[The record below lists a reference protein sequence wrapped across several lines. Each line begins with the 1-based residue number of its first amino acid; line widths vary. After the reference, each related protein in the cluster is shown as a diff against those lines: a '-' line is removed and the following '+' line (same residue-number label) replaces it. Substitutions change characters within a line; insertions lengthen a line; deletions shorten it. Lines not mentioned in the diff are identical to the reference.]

1 MGWPGRMGR
10 WGILA
15 LGALALWLAAG
26 RLVGPQG
33 WLPVQARAVDRSV
46 WLEAAWE
53 DLARGQL
60 GLAADK
66 LRLAARSSPG
76 DGEPVVLLAMV
87 LAAQGEWAQAL
98 ATSAQVAPDIPVST
112 RLVVEVLQ
120 GWAYQRLGQH
130 AQAARAFGR
139 ALQAEP
145 DATMA
150 HLGLGLLAA
159 EVGRQSG
166 TAGQELE
173 RAWPGVDASQPV
185 VWLAQAE
192 AHLERAAELSPD
204 RVETFIALGRLR
216 LERQRW
222 PQAISALKRASR
234 LDHRRPEVH
243 FLLGLAY
250 LGMGQRREAEAAFR
264 EALELDPQ
272 HTEARLW
279 LKKLLDD
286 TAP

>member
-1 MGWPGRMGR
+1 MGWPGRVR
-10 WGILA
+10 RLGILA
-15 LGALALWLAAG
+15 LGGLALWLAAG

-33 WLPVQARAVDRSV
+33 WPAVRARAVDGSV

-53 DLARGQL
+53 DLARGRL

-66 LRLAARSSPG
+66 LRLAARSSPA
-76 DGEPVVLLAMV
+76 DEEAAVLLALV

-98 ATSAQVAPDIPVST
+98 AVSAQVAPDPPVSI
-112 RLVVEVLQ
+112 RVVVEVLR

-159 EVGRQSG
+159 EVGRQG
-166 TAGQELE
+166 ATAGQELE
-173 RAWPGVDASQPV
+173 RVWPGVDPAQPV

-204 RVETFIALGRLR
+204 RVETFIDLGRLR
-216 LERQRW
+216 IERQRW
-222 PQAISALKRASR
+222 PQAVSALKRASR

-250 LGMGQRREAEAAFR
+250 LGLGQRLEAEAAFR
-264 EALELDPQ
+264 QALELDPQ
-272 HTEARLW
+272 HAEARLW
-279 LKKLLDD
+279 LKKLSDE